1 MVIVHPF
8 VERIRL
14 ERKVIGLV
22 NQHRTYFGIQ
32 LVGLSQKAI
41 QTWFDSLPESKRK
54 YEATGWVKEKLEY
67 LGCLAR
73 ISSNGSHRGAM
84 VAPTPQREVVMEEID
99 KLKDHL
105 VQLSS

>member
-1 MVIVHPF
+1 MDIVHPF
-8 VERIRL
+8 VKRIRL

-22 NQHRTYFGIQ
+22 NKHRNYFGNE

-54 YEATGWVKEKLEY
+54 YEATGWVKEKLES
-67 LGCLAR
+67 LGRLSG

-84 VAPTPQREVVMEEID
+84 VAPPPQSEVVMREID

-105 VQLSS
+105 VQLAS